1 MKVKQITLGSSTLVL
16 AALLTACGGSSSS
29 GVQKPTPLVANTNNS
44 GNHGATNPSNHG
56 NHGNHG
62 ANNHGNH
69 GNHGANNHGNHGN
82 HGATN
87 HGNHGNHG
95 ANNHGNH
102 GNHGA
107 TNHGNHGNHG
117 TTNHGN
123 HGNHGATNHGNHG
136 ANNPAPKWDATVRYA
151 SVRNNAIKEAID
163 YVKND
168 ADVIPKIDGHALT
181 IDGRTQNGDIDLSK
195 YPKGHHKFSTQ
206 ERVTGSANGV
216 QGSITT
222 NSDVY
227 LFKQDYSLIVGTHN
241 KNMTVKLGNE
251 HEVKFIG
258 DIDYFVRGVPTEK
271 LPTTGKFNYSGSG
284 TVRAKGGV
292 HEAKFSYD
300 VDFGAKT
307 GSGRLGNIT
316 LSEDKIKAVKH
327 DDSLD
332 DEPTFPGVKGKATAF
347 AGILNGDYILGF
359 YGPDAAEIVGS
370 VELGDDIEHVG
381 GVFGGTKQK

>member
-1 MKVKQITLGSSTLVL
+1 MKVKQITLGSSTLAL

-29 GVQKPTPLVANTNNS
+29 GVQKPTPLVANTNNP
-44 GNHGATNPSNHG
+44 GNHGANNHG

-117 TTNHGN
+117 
-123 HGNHGATNHGNHG
+123 AT
-136 ANNPAPKWDATVRYA
+136 NPAPKWDATVRYA
-151 SVRNNAIKEAID
+151 SLRNNAIKEAID

-168 ADVIPKIDGHALT
+168 AGVIPKIDGYALT

-216 QGSITT
+216 QGSITR

-227 LFKQDYSLIVGTHN
+227 LFKQDYSLIAGIHD

-251 HEVKFIG
+251 HEVNFIG
-258 DIDYFVRGVPTEK
+258 YIDYFVRGVPTEK

-284 TVRAKGGV
+284 KVRSQFGAQD
-292 HEAKFSYD
+292 AKFSYD
-300 VDFGAKT
+300 VDFANKT
-307 GSGRLGNIT
+307 GSGSLGNIT
-316 LSEDKIKAVKH
+316 LSKGNITTQTLPSEIDNSPI
-327 DDSLD
+327 
-332 DEPTFPGVKGKATAF
+332 TTPGIEGKATD
-347 AGILNGDYILGF
+347 GSLNGEYGLGF
-359 YGPDAAEIVGS
+359 FGPNADEIVGL
-370 VELGDDIEHVG
+370 VELGDKNDVIG
-381 GVFGGTKQK
+381 AFGGTKQK